1 VGCGAAAKEGFITP
15 TLAIQFAIVGLA
27 INFLPA
33 IIAAARRHR
42 FLAIFLLNLLLAV
55 MSLVGSA
62 FGEDLIRQLKQPPYY
77 SYYSYYAYHHYGL
90 DPALLP
96 RVYIGFV
103 VATVLAWLALLIW
116 DDAARTPT
124 LPQVCRARRRACS
137 SLGCWRTD
145 VVGERYR
152 AGRSCRGLCLCAAVE
167 AVDHRG
173 PCDRGRYLGLPLAMP
188 PLSDHCDRAVQRISE
203 RADGRSRR
211 VLSPLVV
218 VIHKV

>member
-1 VGCGAAAKEGFITP
+1 MTP

-116 DDAARTPT
+116 ACRRKQAAP
-124 LPQVCRARRRACS
+124 
-137 SLGCWRTD
+137 
-145 VVGERYR
+145 E
-152 AGRSCRGLCLCAAVE
+152 
-167 AVDHRG
+167 
-173 PCDRGRYLGLPLAMP
+173 
-188 PLSDHCDRAVQRISE
+188 QRIST
-203 RADGRSRR
+203 ALGHDAAAIIAKAGG
-211 VLSPLVV
+211 V
-218 VIHKV
+218 